1 MVYIS
6 AFADEAST
14 AVAGQIEALK
24 RNGLH
29 MIELRGLDGVNIR
42 NITVEQVQAYA
53 AQFEQAGIRVWA
65 IGSPIGKMDLDGDF
79 ETEKEDLRRL
89 CKYAKIFKTDK
100 LRVFSFY
107 KAADQEDAVLARLGE
122 MVAIAAE
129 EGCKLYHEN
138 EKEIYGDTIA
148 KVEKLMDRVEG
159 LEFVY
164 DPANYVEIDEDS
176 LQAIERVLQRC
187 AYVHIK
193 DALMDSK
200 EIVPAGLGDGKIREI
215 IAALPQDRDIT
226 LTLEPHLALFE
237 GYAQIDPTQLKN
249 KYTFESSDAAF
260 DAATAALKGLLKE
273 AGYMEKDGGFIK
285 V

>member
-29 MIELRGLDGVNIR
+29 LIELRGLDGTNVR
-42 NITVEQVQAYA
+42 DITIEQAQAYA
-53 AQFEQAGIRVWA
+53 EQFEQAGIRVWA
-65 IGSPIGKMDLDGDF
+65 IGSPIGKMELEGDF
-79 ETEKEDLRRL
+79 EKEKEDLRRL
-89 CKYAKIFKTDK
+89 CKMAKIFRTDK
-100 LRVFSFY
+100 LRIFSFY
-107 KAADQEDAVLARLGE
+107 NTEGQDDAVLARLGE

-138 EKEIYGDTIA
+138 EKQIYGDTIA
-148 KVEKLMDRVEG
+148 KVEQLMDRVEG
-159 LEFVY
+159 LDFVF
-164 DPANYVEIDEDS
+164 DPANFVEIDEEPQ
-176 LQAIERVLQRC
+176 QAISTLLQRC
-187 AYVHIK
+187 GYIHIK
-193 DALMDSK
+193 DALMDTK

-215 IAALPQDRDIT
+215 IAALPQDRDVT

-249 KYTFESSDAAF
+249 KYTFDSSDAAF

-273 AGYMEKDGGFIK
+273 AGYMEKDGGFLK